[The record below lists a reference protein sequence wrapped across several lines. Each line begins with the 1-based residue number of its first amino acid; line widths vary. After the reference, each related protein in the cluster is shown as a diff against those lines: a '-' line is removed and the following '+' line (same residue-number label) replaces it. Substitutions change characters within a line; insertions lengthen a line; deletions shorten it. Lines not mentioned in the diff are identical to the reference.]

1 MKEGLF
7 EFSVWVDGRPVPEH
21 LDGVGGITWIQ
32 GVREQEFALHV
43 QNATNNRVLA
53 VVSVDGLSVMDG
65 KPANYSSGGYI
76 LSGGS
81 HILIPGWRLDNN
93 SVARFEFGVSAE
105 GYATLM
111 NQSPRN
117 IGVIACAFFAE
128 APTVTDIDSGDM
140 LASRRIDSPASRE
153 MGSLASRVT
162 DLLASHDSS
171 GTSKSSTRPG
181 VETTTD
187 NIAVKF
193 GEKAT
198 HKVVVGSFERAS
210 DKPEALLSVRYDTV
224 DGLRARGIGCEPP
237 KGWKGRFSR
246 R

>member
-32 GVREQEFALHV
+32 GVREQEFALYV

-65 KPANYSSGGYI
+65 KPANYNSGGYI
-76 LSGGS
+76 LSEGS

-128 APTVTDIDSGDM
+128 APTVTGIDHAM
-140 LASRRIDSPASRE
+140 LS
-153 MGSLASRVT
+153 
-162 DLLASHDSS
+162 DSS

-193 GEKAT
+193 GEKAA
-198 HKVVVGSFERAS
+198 HQVVVGSFERAS

-237 KGWKGRFSR
+237 KGWKG
-246 R
+246 